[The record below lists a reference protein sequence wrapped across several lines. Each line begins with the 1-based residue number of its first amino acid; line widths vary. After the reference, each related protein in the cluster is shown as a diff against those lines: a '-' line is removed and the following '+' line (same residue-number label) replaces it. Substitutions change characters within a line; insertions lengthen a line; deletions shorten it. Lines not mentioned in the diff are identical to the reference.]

1 MFDWMRRKSKCHLP
15 ALWWCTTNLE
25 DVSCCCGIACSTIGN
40 VPVFFRRD
48 AMDIQVES
56 RGDRRIVRIR
66 DKITFEYCPVL
77 QARLDSVLD
86 DNVREVVL
94 DFKDVPFMDSSG
106 IGEVLRLFKLLRD
119 KDGELVLINPNSKLR
134 GLFDMYRFRKFM
146 RIRDAVEPGQE

>member
-1 MFDWMRRKSKCHLP
+1 M
-15 ALWWCTTNLE
+15 E
-25 DVSCCCGIACSTIGN
+25 
-40 VPVFFRRD
+40 
-48 AMDIQVES
+48 IQVES
-56 RGDRRIVRIR
+56 RGDRQIVRIR

-119 KDGELVLINPNSKLR
+119 KDGELVLINPNVKLR
-134 GLFDMYRFRKFM
+134 GLFDMYRFGKFM
-146 RIRDAVEPGQE
+146 RILDAVEPGQE